1 MAKKEINPNIIEID
15 GVTYSLSERSR
26 DKSEVILIPYS
37 IEAYAEKI
45 LSGKI
50 SRDVL
55 IQRTNDQWTNK
66 QKSTLIETILHNR
79 PIGMFAVAS
88 GRSESKNYTVLSLLE
103 GLQRSTTIVD
113 YKQDKFA
120 ISKKA
125 KPISCIFTNA
135 NGEAIEHNFEI
146 AGKKYSQLPTV
157 IQMFFD
163 EYRLEV
169 HRYCNFSDDELDE
182 IVFCLNNGKSPTPYQ
197 KLRFALGSASMRYL
211 QPMCDSTLWEDVK
224 GCEAKNDSILGC
236 IIRTLMMMTFYNYKT
251 LSSTAMMKFADDE
264 VFNEYVKT
272 SDFINL
278 TTLIEELSEI
288 KTALSDED
296 LSRFDAMTVPHYI
309 MSFNAFKKK
318 GKTAEEYVHFLK
330 SFWNSDN
337 FKLFISCCKVK
348 DDSSKDGGSSL
359 YSAEMVEDRQYAI
372 DDYMDEYLDECIE
385 IRNNTN
391 EGEINGEENGTDESG
406 AAGDI
411 DSGDNGIETD
421 IISDVFDTEIV
432 PEDSET
438 GNSSSRAE
446 PEINED
452 GDILSGSE
460 QSFRSA

>member
-1 MAKKEINPNIIEID
+1 
-15 GVTYSLSERSR
+15 
-26 DKSEVILIPYS
+26 
-37 IEAYAEKI
+37 
-45 LSGKI
+45 
-50 SRDVL
+50 
-55 IQRTNDQWTNK
+55 
-66 QKSTLIETILHNR
+66 
-79 PIGMFAVAS
+79 
-88 GRSESKNYTVLSLLE
+88 
-103 GLQRSTTIVD
+103 
-113 YKQDKFA
+113 
-120 ISKKA
+120 
-125 KPISCIFTNA
+125 
-135 NGEAIEHNFEI
+135 
-146 AGKKYSQLPTV
+146 
-157 IQMFFD
+157 
-163 EYRLEV
+163 
-169 HRYCNFSDDELDE
+169 
-182 IVFCLNNGKSPTPYQ
+182 
-197 KLRFALGSASMRYL
+197 
-211 QPMCDSTLWEDVK
+211 
-224 GCEAKNDSILGC
+224 
-236 IIRTLMMMTFYNYKT
+236 
-251 LSSTAMMKFADDE
+251 
-264 VFNEYVKT
+264 
-272 SDFINL
+272 
-278 TTLIEELSEI
+278 
-288 KTALSDED
+288 
-296 LSRFDAMTVPHYI
+296 

-438 GNSSSRAE
+438 SNSSSRAE